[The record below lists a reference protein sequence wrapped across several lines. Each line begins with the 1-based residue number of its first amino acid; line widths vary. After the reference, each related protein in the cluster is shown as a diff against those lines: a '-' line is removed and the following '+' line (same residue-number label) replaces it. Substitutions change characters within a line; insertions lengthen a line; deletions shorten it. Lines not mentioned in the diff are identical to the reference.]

1 MTHVFIIPEPHLWDK
16 TFKNRK
22 SYPDE
27 VMEYMQQVMG
37 IISGYEGKRVII
49 FPGDIFHR
57 SYGGIDG
64 IITTFNLFKDLNTL
78 TDNNVFSC
86 VGNHELSFTYNNPF
100 WIMAEDY
107 TTRYVNLHGLKAFGT
122 MHPGIKVV
130 DELDI
135 EDIRFLFGHYCRK
148 DLADTSGKDL
158 VFITHNSLL
167 EPEIDKYVSDKF
179 GIESKTEYMH
189 TVGIKN
195 GDGIP
200 VTEKLKYVF
209 VGHMHTFFGKFN
221 VEENVQGTDLQFLLQ
236 YMGSLGRTSISEV
249 SNVNLLASGDEV
261 SETDVNKFF
270 KTISSRAFID
280 EVRALI
286 SPDISLYDFTRVTK
300 AIIKDCSYSNFMYG
314 LRDFVIQMLLFQAV
328 GEMDTPLVPAEMEDC
343 KILLQN
349 FDEALFTSMFDSLAR
364 MNMYHIDSANDVL
377 AALIK
382 MKLSLSK
389 KSVSTIMSSVAA
401 DTVTVA
407 LDNRRAA
414 REIVKKA
421 QPSTQ
426 EISAVDSNSNL
437 SAFGIEDDA
446 VYEE

>member
-27 VMEYMQQVMG
+27 VMGYMQQVME

-189 TVGIKN
+189 TVGIKS
-195 GDGIP
+195 GEGIP

-236 YMGSLGRTSISEV
+236 YMGSFGRTSISEV
-249 SNVNLLASGDEV
+249 NNVNLARVIPHFAITEDSCDYVPIDFMLKPREDIVLEQVVLENAAKAKNIKTMRQLVETSSFGDTPEQRIDRRLAENPFLLELFHSV
-261 SETDVNKFF
+261 
-270 KTISSRAFID
+270 
-280 EVRALI
+280 
-286 SPDISLYDFTRVTK
+286 
-300 AIIKDCSYSNFMYG
+300 YSNE
-314 LRDFVIQMLLFQAV
+314 LNADIT
-328 GEMDTPLVPAEMEDC
+328 D
-343 KILLQN
+343 ILKEV
-349 FDEALFTSMFDSLAR
+349 DAL
-364 MNMYHIDSANDVL
+364 
-377 AALIK
+377 
-382 MKLSLSK
+382 
-389 KSVSTIMSSVAA
+389 
-401 DTVTVA
+401 
-407 LDNRRAA
+407 
-414 REIVKKA
+414 
-421 QPSTQ
+421 
-426 EISAVDSNSNL
+426 
-437 SAFGIEDDA
+437 
-446 VYEE
+446 